1 MPERK
6 KRGSYSR
13 KIPPLTAVGSV
24 GVKFRFEAAKK
35 GLLLGLA
42 MGHVTVAR
50 LRGGCILVVKGVLT
64 ILVIAVRVLI
74 NLPTVHFSR
83 ARPKTSVQLCPKLS
97 RCLDNILAAGGML
110 VMHSRIRVRAAE
122 GFLTRTVSRSMAGD

>member
-50 LRGGCILVVKGVLT
+50 LGGGQLHSKGVLT
-64 ILVIAVRVLI
+64 ILVIAVRVK
-74 NLPTVHFSR
+74 LPTVHFSR

-97 RCLDNILAAGGML
+97 RCLDNALTAGGML

-122 GFLTRTVSRSMAGD
+122 GFLT

>member
-50 LRGGCILVVKGVLT
+50 LGGGQLHSKGGT
-64 ILVIAVRVLI
+64 YY
-74 NLPTVHFSR
+74 FSNR
-83 ARPKTSVQLCPKLS
+83 RQGQVANC
-97 RCLDNILAAGGML
+97 A
-110 VMHSRIRVRAAE
+110 
-122 GFLTRTVSRSMAGD
+122 FLTGQAEDQRSTLSKVITMSRQRTYRWRHAGHAFANTSSCG